1 MDHTSNGFDLS
12 EFLPYRMTVA
22 AEKLSAGM
30 ARRYRDEF
38 GISVPE
44 WRVLVHVADAGS
56 VSIRDINTRVHLEK
70 SKASRAASR
79 LEAAGL
85 LKKEVDAHDRR
96 LVALT
101 LTGEGRALMDRL
113 TVIAQDY
120 QARLDSLIAPH
131 LSALDAALSKLMTED
146 L

>member
-1 MDHTSNGFDLS
+1 MNQPGTPFDLS
-12 EFLPYRMTVA
+12 AFLPYRMTVA

-38 GISVPE
+38 GISVAE

-56 VSIRDINTRVHLEK
+56 VSIRDINSRVHLEK

-79 LEAAGL
+79 LQAAGL
-85 LKKEVDAHDRR
+85 LKKDTDAKDRR

-101 LTGEGRALMDRL
+101 LTEDGRAMMDRL
-113 TVIAQDY
+113 IVIAQDY
-120 QARLDSLIAPH
+120 QARLDALVGGHVAA
-131 LSALDAALSKLMTED
+131 LEAALDALIAED

>member
-1 MDHTSNGFDLS
+1 MTKPMGIFHLA

-22 AEKLSAGM
+22 AERLSAGM
-30 ARRYRDEF
+30 ARRYREEF
-38 GISVPE
+38 GITVAE

-56 VSIRDINTRVHLEK
+56 VSIRDIHERVHLEK

-85 LKKEVDAHDRR
+85 LTKEVNEDDRR
-96 LVALT
+96 LIALALT
-101 LTGEGRALMDRL
+101 EEGHAMMDRL
-113 TVIAQDY
+113 TAIARDY
-120 QARLDSLIAPH
+120 QDRLDRLVGPH
-131 LSALDAALSKLMTED
+131 LGALNAALDTFISED